1 MDVVGD
7 LDVDGATESF
17 YSSCAIPPRVASVV
31 GGPLPLWT
39 LILLQS
45 PSLRSSSFEIR
56 GSNKSENRKKRRKKK
71 KPTQLSITPT
81 APQS

>member
-1 MDVVGD
+1 MDMVGG

-17 YSSCAIPPRVASVV
+17 FSSCAIPPRVASVV
-31 GGPLPLWT
+31 GGPLWT